1 MIGWLAAA
9 LVPAWQFAVA
19 HWYLGTAAI
28 AGMLIVLAIVDRRVP

>member
-1 MIGWLAAA
+1 MIGWLVVAWTYAA
-9 LVPAWQFAVA
+9 A